1 MSKENSI
8 PLEIKAVKKD
18 KALSKTE
25 IIRKIA
31 KDTNMKQDAVEDVL
45 NAFVDLYTV
54 ELLTTGAWRYPG
66 MGHVERKYRK
76 PTIRKNPITKEYTE
90 YPETCY
96 LQAKLSD
103 KLSLYHRMIFRNIN
117 NQINGTTKDNWYKD
131 RIISDYKSKTLE
143 EIKKE

>member
-1 MSKENSI
+1 MSKENSS

-76 PTIRKNPITKEYTE
+76 PTIRKNPITKEWFF
-90 YPETCY
+90 P
-96 LQAKLSD
+96 
-103 KLSLYHRMIFRNIN
+103 RWRIFR
-117 NQINGTTKDNWYKD
+117 
-131 RIISDYKSKTLE
+131 II
-143 EIKKE
+143 